1 MVVQRKWMY
10 LEGIFVGGDIRSQ
23 LSEEA
28 EMFDSVDSMF
38 KKASNWIVLWFHN
51 AIHVPEILLYVGAKS
66 SMWLCLH
73 GLWYRLLLHLLSQ

>member
-10 LEGIFVGGDIRSQ
+10 VEGIFVGGDIRSQ

-38 KKASNWIVLWFHN
+38 KKASN
-51 AIHVPEILLYVGAKS
+51 
-66 SMWLCLH
+66 
-73 GLWYRLLLHLLSQ
+73 